1 MQKKKKIKQL
11 IFVLIG
17 VSSLVVLA
25 YYVSTL
31 IGSDKKSDTELIS
44 FALEDTLS
52 INKLII
58 TDKDENQIKVVRN
71 GNKWT
76 EIDGTCIQQERV
88 NNILYLIKNIDF
100 KGYLPDASLKR
111 FDEMM
116 KTQHIKLEIFTKKE
130 GWVKTWYLG
139 TTSKDRGQIMLLDS
153 KKDGRSTRPVIM
165 HDKTDPHPRYFEPL
179 FVVDRREW
187 KCSNIFSLQLNQIES
202 VELNFLNNQ
211 DRNFKVINS
220 KNDPYVEYKGAKLK
234 TDLKMIY
241 KYLQLF
247 KKVHFNEANYI
258 LNPQQVDSVKQ
269 SQPFATLELIE
280 KSGKTTKLKMFK
292 IPIKQNA
299 NQINE
304 AMEVVEM
311 DMDNFWCELKNGELV
326 KCQFNDIFKKI
337 LQGQVYFPEMNLD
350 YVMENNY

>member
-1 MQKKKKIKQL
+1 
-11 IFVLIG
+11 
-17 VSSLVVLA
+17 
-25 YYVSTL
+25 
-31 IGSDKKSDTELIS
+31 
-44 FALEDTLS
+44 
-52 INKLII
+52 
-58 TDKDENQIKVVRN
+58 
-71 GNKWT
+71 
-76 EIDGTCIQQERV
+76 
-88 NNILYLIKNIDF
+88 
-100 KGYLPDASLKR
+100 
-111 FDEMM
+111 
-116 KTQHIKLEIFTKKE
+116 
-130 GWVKTWYLG
+130 
-139 TTSKDRGQIMLLDS
+139 
-153 KKDGRSTRPVIM
+153 
-165 HDKTDPHPRYFEPL
+165 
-179 FVVDRREW
+179 
-187 KCSNIFSLQLNQIES
+187 
-202 VELNFLNNQ
+202 
-211 DRNFKVINS
+211 
-220 KNDPYVEYKGAKLK
+220 
-234 TDLKMIY
+234 MIY